1 MDNEIERHTIKQTYN
16 ISDKC
21 DICKNVCIIT
31 KSQDLRINE
40 YINECTWIAIRVIYV
55 EPSRHIFHL
64 LCWIS

>member
-21 DICKNVCIIT
+21 DICKNVCITT

-40 YINECTWIAIRVIYV
+40 YIN
-55 EPSRHIFHL
+55 
-64 LCWIS
+64 